1 MIDKDTV
8 KLSIIIPCYNE
19 KNTIAEIID
28 QILQLNKIK
37 KQIIVVDDK
46 SNDGSEQIIKKY
58 ESKKK
63 IEAIYHDF
71 NQGKGASIIS
81 AKRLINGTNEISV
94 TDSTT
99 TFGTNLVLPNNVNIG
114 SVGKSDAIT
123 ISTAGIAKM
132 IKQLADDKLKVKLA
146 LSLHAANDEKRNKIE
161 SEIILIAFDL
171 NKSSDLF
178 KSDPERYQVILNTQ
192 RFIRDIDQLHLI
204 DGDGNLIRSA
214 GNSVYKKIENR
225 AMQMV
230 INDDRPLK
238 IINTF
243 ENKSAAVVR
252 LSNYENTYLYVLKY
266 IDKNISNYLIKSE
279 EAVNFYYTVENQNLG
294 IRISFAII
302 YITLVTLLLFLSI
315 TIAIRFSSRFFI
327 SINNLITASE
337 KIGKGNLDTKVP
349 DLKADIEMERLNKNF
364 NSMIDRLKNQ
374 QEKLLTNERH
384 EAWENVARKLAHEIK
399 NPLTPIQ
406 LTIDNLKTK
415 YLPNIE
421 NEKQEKYLNNLK
433 TILKQIKQIENLVNE
448 FSDFARMPKPLFKPN
463 NLNVVIKE
471 NINLVNKFDSSVKI
485 RLVNHLSKDVII
497 KFDNEQ
503 FNRLFFNLIKNSVE
517 SIQEKA
523 EKDSKTDKNIDI
535 EIRQRR
541 DYININI
548 VDTGTGFK
556 NKKTKD
562 IIKPYFTT
570 KEKGTGLGLSIVD
583 KIISDHEG
591 SIKFLNHKNGAKIQ
605 IIIPYKK

>member
-1 MIDKDTV
+1 MFALLKRNLFIIVIFILTISLGFLTFLTFINKSFI
-8 KLSIIIPCYNE
+8 KLSEDNLEILLISNIVLVLLFFVLIFIDIKNSIRNNINVRGSVANRKYIVSFALFTLIPSLL
-19 KNTIAEIID
+19 IAVFSLFIFSFA
-28 QILQLNKIK
+28 L
-37 KQIIVVDDK
+37 DK
-46 SNDGSEQIIKKY
+46 YFD
-58 ESKKK
+58 KK
-63 IEAIYHDF
+63 I
-71 NQGKGASIIS
+71 
-81 AKRLINGTNEISV
+81 
-94 TDSTT
+94 TT
-99 TFGTNLVLPNNVNIG
+99 AVNN
-114 SVGKSDAIT
+114 SYE
-123 ISTAGIAKM
+123 IAKNY
-132 IKQLADDKLKVKLA
+132 V
-146 LSLHAANDEKRNKIE
+146 DEKRNKIE
-161 SEIILIAFDL
+161 SEIVLIAFDL
-171 NKSSDLF
+171 NKYSDLY
-178 KSDPERYQVILNTQ
+178 KSNPDRFQLILNTQ
-192 RFIRDIDQLHLI
+192 RYLRDIDELHLI
-204 DGDGNLIRSA
+204 DGNGILIQSA
-214 GNSVYKKIENR
+214 ADSQYKKIENR

-230 INDDRPLK
+230 KNDDRPLK

-252 LSNYENTYLYVLKY
+252 LSSFDNTFLYVLKY
-266 IDKNISNYLIKSE
+266 FDKNISNYLIKSE

-337 KIGKGNLDTKVP
+337 SIGKGNLDTKVP

-415 YLPNIE
+415 YLPNVE
-421 NEKQEKYLNNLK
+421 NEEQEKYLNNLK
-433 TILKQIKQIENLVNE
+433 TILKQINQIENLVNE
-448 FSDFARMPKPLFKPN
+448 FSDFARMPKPLFKSN
-463 NLNVVIKE
+463 NLNSVIKE
-471 NINLVNKFDSSVKI
+471 NINLVNKFDISVKI
-485 RLVNHLSKDVII
+485 RLLNHLSKDVVL

-503 FNRLFFNLIKNSVE
+503 FNRLFFNLIKNSIE
-517 SIQEKA
+517 SIQEKT
-523 EKDSKTDKNIDI
+523 EKLSKTDKNIDI

-556 NKKTKD
+556 DKKTKD

-570 KEKGTGLGLSIVD
+570 KKKGTGLGLSIVD

-605 IIIPYKK
+605 IIIPYIK

>member
-1 MIDKDTV
+1 MFALLKRN
-8 KLSIIIPCYNE
+8 LF
-19 KNTIAEIID
+19 
-28 QILQLNKIK
+28 
-37 KQIIVVDDK
+37 IIVIFILTISLGFLTFLTFINKSFIKLNEDNLEILLISNVILVILFFILIFIDIKNSIKNNINVRGSIANRKYIVSFALFTLIPSLLIAVFSLFIFSFALDK
-46 SNDGSEQIIKKY
+46 YFD
-58 ESKKK
+58 KK
-63 IEAIYHDF
+63 I
-71 NQGKGASIIS
+71 
-81 AKRLINGTNEISV
+81 
-94 TDSTT
+94 TT
-99 TFGTNLVLPNNVNIG
+99 AVNN
-114 SVGKSDAIT
+114 SYE
-123 ISTAGIAKM
+123 IAKNY
-132 IKQLADDKLKVKLA
+132 V
-146 LSLHAANDEKRNKIE
+146 DEKRNKIE
-161 SEIILIAFDL
+161 SEIVLIAFDL
-171 NKSSDLF
+171 NKYAELYN
-178 KSDPERYQVILNTQ
+178 SDPDRYQLILNTQ
-192 RFIRDIDQLHLI
+192 RFLRDIDQLHLI
-204 DGDGNLIRSA
+204 DKDGKLLRSA
-214 GNSVYKKIENR
+214 ANSVYKKIEDR
-225 AMQMV
+225 AMEMV
-230 INDDRPLK
+230 KDDDRPLK

-252 LSNYENTYLYVLKY
+252 LSNYENTFLYVLKY

-302 YITLVTLLLFLSI
+302 YIALVTLLLFLSI

-337 KIGKGNLDTKVP
+337 NIGKGNLNTKVP
-349 DLKADIEMERLNKNF
+349 DIKADIEMERLNKNF

-415 YLPNIE
+415 YLPNGE
-421 NEKQEKYLNNLK
+421 NFNQEKYLNNLK

-463 NLNVVIKE
+463 NLNQVIND
-471 NINLVNKFDSSVKI
+471 NINLVNKLDNSIQI
-485 RLVNHLSKDVII
+485 RLINHFAKEVIL

-503 FNRLFFNLIKNSVE
+503 FNRLFFNLIKNSLE

-523 EKDSKTDKNIDI
+523 TKDSKIDKNIDI

-591 SIKFLNHKNGAKIQ
+591 SIKFLNHKKGAKIQ

>member
-1 MIDKDTV
+1 MFALLKRN
-8 KLSIIIPCYNE
+8 LFIIIIFILTISLGFLTFLTFINKSFIKLNE
-19 KNTIAEIID
+19 DSLEILLISNICLVILFFVLIFIDIKSSIKNNINVRGSVANRKYILSFALFTLIPSLLIAIFSLFIFSFALE
-28 QILQLNKIK
+28 
-37 KQIIVVDDK
+37 
-46 SNDGSEQIIKKY
+46 KY
-58 ESKKK
+58 FDKK
-63 IEAIYHDF
+63 I
-71 NQGKGASIIS
+71 
-81 AKRLINGTNEISV
+81 
-94 TDSTT
+94 TT
-99 TFGTNLVLPNNVNIG
+99 AVNN
-114 SVGKSDAIT
+114 SYE
-123 ISTAGIAKM
+123 IAKNY
-132 IKQLADDKLKVKLA
+132 V
-146 LSLHAANDEKRNKIE
+146 DEKRNKIE
-161 SEIILIAFDL
+161 SEIVLIAFDL
-171 NKSSDLF
+171 NKYSELY
-178 KSDPERYQVILNTQ
+178 KSDPERYQIILNTQ
-192 RFIRDIDQLHLI
+192 RFLRDIDQLHLI
-204 DGDGNLIRSA
+204 NQDGKLLRSA
-214 GNSVYKKIENR
+214 ANSDYKKIEDR

-230 INDDRPLK
+230 KNDDRPLK

-252 LSNYENTYLYVLKY
+252 LSNYDNTFLYVLKY
-266 IDKNISNYLIKSE
+266 IDKNISNYLIESE

-302 YITLVTLLLFLSI
+302 YVSLVTLLLFLSI

-337 KIGKGNLDTKVP
+337 SIGRGNLDIKVP
-349 DLKADIEMERLNKNF
+349 DLKSDIEMERLNKNF
-364 NSMIDRLKNQ
+364 NSMIERLKTQ

-415 YLPNIE
+415 YLPNVE
-421 NEKQEKYLNNLK
+421 NERQEKYLNNLK

-463 NLNVVIKE
+463 NLNNVINE
-471 NINLVNKFDSSVKI
+471 NINLVNKFDNSVKI
-485 RLVNHLSKDVII
+485 KLLNHLPNEVVLN
-497 KFDNEQ
+497 FDNEQ

-523 EKDSKTDKNIDI
+523 EKDNKTLKNIDI

-548 VDTGTGFK
+548 IDTGTGFK

>member
-1 MIDKDTV
+1 M
-8 KLSIIIPCYNE
+8 Y
-19 KNTIAEIID
+19 
-28 QILQLNKIK
+28 
-37 KQIIVVDDK
+37 
-46 SNDGSEQIIKKY
+46 
-58 ESKKK
+58 
-63 IEAIYHDF
+63 
-71 NQGKGASIIS
+71 
-81 AKRLINGTNEISV
+81 
-94 TDSTT
+94 
-99 TFGTNLVLPNNVNIG
+99 
-114 SVGKSDAIT
+114 
-123 ISTAGIAKM
+123 
-132 IKQLADDKLKVKLA
+132 
-146 LSLHAANDEKRNKIE
+146 
-161 SEIILIAFDL
+161 
-171 NKSSDLF
+171 
-178 KSDPERYQVILNTQ
+178 KSDPDRYQIILNTQ
-192 RFIRDIDQLHLI
+192 RFLRDIDQLHLI
-204 DGDGNLIRSA
+204 NQDGKLLRSA
-214 GNSVYKKIENR
+214 ANSDYKKIEDR

-230 INDDRPLK
+230 RNDDRPLK

-252 LSNYENTYLYVLKY
+252 LSNYDNTFLYVLKY
-266 IDKNISNYLIKSE
+266 IDKNISNYLIESE

-302 YITLVTLLLFLSI
+302 YVTLVTLLLFLSI

-337 KIGKGNLDTKVP
+337 NIGKGNLDTKVP

-364 NSMIDRLKNQ
+364 NSMIERLKNQ
-374 QEKLLTNERH
+374 QEKLLTSERH
-384 EAWENVARKLAHEIK
+384 EAWESVARKLAHEIK

-421 NEKQEKYLNNLK
+421 KERQEKYLNNLK

-448 FSDFARMPKPLFKPN
+448 FSDFARMPKPLFKQN
-463 NLNVVIKE
+463 NLNNVIKE
-471 NINLVNKFDSSVKI
+471 NISLVNKFDNSVRI
-485 RLVNHLSKDVII
+485 RLVNHLSDEVVLN
-497 KFDNEQ
+497 FDNEQ
-503 FNRLFFNLIKNSVE
+503 FNRLFFNLLKNSLE
-517 SIQEKA
+517 SIQEKVK
-523 EKDSKTDKNIDI
+523 KDSKTDKNIDI

-605 IIIPYKK
+605 IIIPYKNNVS

>member
-1 MIDKDTV
+1 MFALLKRN
-8 KLSIIIPCYNE
+8 LF
-19 KNTIAEIID
+19 
-28 QILQLNKIK
+28 
-37 KQIIVVDDK
+37 IIVIFILTISLGFITFLTFINKSFIKLNEDSLEILLISNIGFVLLFFVLIFIDIKSSIKNNINVRGSVANRKYIVSFALFTLIPSLLIAIFSLFIFSFALDK
-46 SNDGSEQIIKKY
+46 YFD
-58 ESKKK
+58 KK
-63 IEAIYHDF
+63 I
-71 NQGKGASIIS
+71 
-81 AKRLINGTNEISV
+81 
-94 TDSTT
+94 TT
-99 TFGTNLVLPNNVNIG
+99 AVNN
-114 SVGKSDAIT
+114 SYE
-123 ISTAGIAKM
+123 IAKNY
-132 IKQLADDKLKVKLA
+132 V
-146 LSLHAANDEKRNKIE
+146 DEKRNKIE
-161 SEIILIAFDL
+161 SEIVLIAFDL
-171 NKSSDLF
+171 NKYSELY
-178 KSDPERYQVILNTQ
+178 KSDPDRYQIILNTQ
-192 RFIRDIDQLHLI
+192 RFLRDIDQLHLI
-204 DGDGNLIRSA
+204 NQNGNLIRSA
-214 GNSVYKKIENR
+214 ANSDYKKIEDR

-230 INDDRPLK
+230 RNDDRPLK

-252 LSNYENTYLYVLKY
+252 LSNYDNTFLYVLKY
-266 IDKNISNYLIKSE
+266 IDKNISNYLIESE

-302 YITLVTLLLFLSI
+302 YVTLVTLLLFLSI

-337 KIGKGNLDTKVP
+337 SIGKGNLDTKVP

-364 NSMIDRLKNQ
+364 NSMIERLKNQ

-415 YLPNIE
+415 YLPNVE
-421 NEKQEKYLNNLK
+421 NDRKEKYLNNLK

-448 FSDFARMPKPLFKPN
+448 FSDFARMPKPLFKSN
-463 NLNVVIKE
+463 NLNIVIKE
-471 NINLVNKFDSSVKI
+471 NVKLVNKFDSSVNI
-485 RLVNHLSKDVII
+485 RLINHLSKDAIL

-503 FNRLFFNLIKNSVE
+503 LNRLFFNLIKNSVE

-523 EKDSKTDKNIDI
+523 LKDSKTNKNIDI
-535 EIRQRR
+535 EIRQIR

-548 VDTGTGFK
+548 IDTGTGFK

-591 SIKFLNHKNGAKIQ
+591 SIKFLNHKMGAKIR
-605 IIIPYKK
+605 IIFPYKK